1 MQKPARALGE
11 VLKNLFAVKATSN
24 YPFEKAVVADR
35 YRGRI
40 AFDSA
45 TCIGC
50 KMCMRVCPS
59 KAIEIL
65 LSAEQPAA
73 PAPAVEGAAAAPVK
87 KKFDCVMSLD
97 RCIYCAQCADS
108 CPKRS
113 LSSTQDF
120 ELANTDRRALKL
132 HYK

>member
-11 VLKNLFAVKATSN
+11 VLRNLFAKKATCN
-24 YPFEKAVVADR
+24 YPFEKAVVDAR

-50 KMCMRVCPS
+50 KMCVRVCPS
-59 KAIEIL
+59 KAIEIV

-73 PAPAVEGAAAAPVK
+73 PAPSAEGAAAATVK
-87 KKFDCVMSLD
+87 KKFDCLMSLD
-97 RCIYCAQCADS
+97 RCIYCAQCVDT

-120 ELANTDRRALKL
+120 ELAHTDRKTLKL

>member
-11 VLKNLFAVKATSN
+11 VLRNLFAKKATSD
-24 YPFEKAVVADR
+24 YPFAKAVVAPR

-50 KMCMRVCPS
+50 KMCVRVCPA
-59 KAIEIL
+59 KAIEIV
-65 LSAEQPAA
+65 LSAEQP
-73 PAPAVEGAAAAPVK
+73 PAPAVEPGAAAAPAR
-87 KKFDCVMSLD
+87 KKFDCLMSLD
-97 RCIYCAQCADS
+97 RCIYCAQCVDV
-108 CPKRS
+108 CPKKS
-113 LSSTQDF
+113 LTSTQDF
-120 ELANTDRRALKL
+120 ELAHVDRKTLKW